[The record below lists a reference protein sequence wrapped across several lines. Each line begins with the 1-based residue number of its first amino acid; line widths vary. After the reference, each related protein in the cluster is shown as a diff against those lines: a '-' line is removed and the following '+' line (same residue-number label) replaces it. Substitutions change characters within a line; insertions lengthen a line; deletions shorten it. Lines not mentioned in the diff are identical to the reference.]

1 MAAPSDTP
9 STRLSPPAI
18 AHQLH
23 RLMREAAEPAWLL
36 GEVGRRMA
44 ERLSWIR
51 TQPDQALVWW
61 PELGGGE
68 QALRSQYPNITLH
81 TQATPGA
88 PPAAPPTWW
97 RSLAR
102 PFKPR
107 GSQPFDMQQSSPMGL
122 VWANMMLHWA
132 DADLPT
138 LLATWHRALATEGF
152 LMFSAFGPD
161 TVRGLNA
168 VHEAMGWGPA
178 GPAFIDMHDLGDQ
191 LVHTG
196 FADPVMD
203 MEMITLS
210 WPDLPALLRELRCLG
225 GNTAAQRF
233 IGLRTPRWQQRW
245 QAALEQQLRGPDG
258 RLSLRFEIIYG
269 HAFKPLPRPAVKA
282 ETTVSLDDMRS
293 LVRRGPTGNPR

>member
-1 MAAPSDTP
+1 M
-9 STRLSPPAI
+9 
-18 AHQLH
+18 H
-23 RLMREAAEPAWLL
+23 EAAEPAWLL
-36 GEVGRRMA
+36 AEVGRRMA

-51 TQPDQALVWW
+51 TRPDRALVWW

-68 QALRSQYPNITLH
+68 DLLRSQYPGIALQA
-81 TQATPGA
+81 QATPGA
-88 PPAAPPTWW
+88 QPAAASPWW
-97 RSLAR
+97 RALAR
-102 PFKPR
+102 TFQSR
-107 GSQPFDMQQSSPMGL
+107 GSTVFDAHQSPPVGL

-161 TVRGLNA
+161 TVRSLNA